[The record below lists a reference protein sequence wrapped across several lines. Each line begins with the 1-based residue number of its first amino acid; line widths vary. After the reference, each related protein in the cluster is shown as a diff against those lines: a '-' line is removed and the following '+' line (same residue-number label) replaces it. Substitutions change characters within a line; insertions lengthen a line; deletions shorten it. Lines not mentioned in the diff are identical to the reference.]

1 MNAVISHSRIVPL
14 LLLTTAAVF
23 APWLAPHSPSA
34 VRTTEIL
41 AAPSFSFPLGTD
53 ALGRCLASRLLHG
66 AQLSMVLVVGVTA
79 VSLTIGTAIGAAAGW
94 LGGWPAR
101 ILRFVIGVAMAFPA
115 LILGL
120 AVAGVLGPGLWAVFA
135 ALSATGWVRFARVAE
150 AVTRVTRQRPFVEA
164 AIVAGVSPR
173 RVLQRHIW
181 PELAGPLLTLA
192 AYGCGSVM
200 LHAAA
205 LSFLGLGVMP
215 PLAEWGAMLHSS
227 RPYFQIAPRLALAPG
242 LAIWFAVA
250 SFHSAGAYARQRS
263 AAALPGGWEQ
273 L

>member
-1 MNAVISHSRIVPL
+1 MKHARLLPL
-14 LLLTTAAVF
+14 LVLAAAAAL
-23 APWLAPHSPSA
+23 APWLSPHSPSA

-41 AAPSFSFPLGTD
+41 AAPSAAFPLGTD

-66 AQLSMVLVVGVTA
+66 AQLSLALVLGVTA
-79 VSLTIGTAIGAAAGW
+79 FSLTAGTLIGAAAGW

-101 ILRFVIGVAMAFPA
+101 LLRFVIGVAMAFPA
-115 LILGL
+115 LVLGL

-150 AVTRVTRQRPFVEA
+150 AVTRSTRQRPFVEA
-164 AIVAGVSPR
+164 AIVAGMSSRSLLR
-173 RVLQRHIW
+173 RHLW
-181 PELAGPLLTLA
+181 PELAGPLVALA
-192 AYGCGSVM
+192 AYGCGTVM

-205 LSFLGLGVMP
+205 LSYLGLGVMP
-215 PLAEWGAMLHSS
+215 PQAEWGAMLHSS
-227 RPYFQIAPRLALAPG
+227 RLYFQIAPRLALAPG

-250 SFHSAGAYARQRS
+250 SFYWAGAYARQRFG
-263 AAALPGGWEQ
+263 AALPGGWEQ